1 MLATM
6 STIIFN
12 DYNNLEDSMAA
23 KRKKWAF
30 WKMHGT
36 GNDCI
41 IIDGTRSKPANLQRV
56 AKKLCNR
63 KTGIG
68 ADQLLILGKSRK
80 ADFKMEVYNADGSIA
95 EMCGN
100 GIRCL
105 GRFVRDQKY
114 TTKREIT
121 IETLAGIREVK
132 VTSKTVFADLGE
144 PIMKGK
150 DIPVNL
156 SGRIIN
162 RPLKLESKDF
172 RITCLSLGNPHCI
185 IFTENL
191 ANYPV
196 EKYGPILEHH
206 SAFPKRAN
214 ISFVNVLTPNQLKVR
229 VWERG
234 SGETLSCGTGAAA
247 SLVASVLNNFSDR
260 KVKVELSG
268 GKLQVEW
275 NKDSNHVWIAGPA
288 EDVFEGTVTL

>member
-1 MLATM
+1 MQTL
-6 STIIFN
+6 IFN
-12 DYNNLEDSMAA
+12 DFNNLEDFMTGKS
-23 KRKKWAF
+23 KKWQF
-30 WKMHGT
+30 QKMQGT

-41 IIDGTRSKPANLQRV
+41 ILDATKSKIQNAQRV

-68 ADQLLILGKSRK
+68 ADQLLIFGKSRK
-80 ADFKMEVYNADGSIA
+80 ADFKMEVYNADGSVA

-105 GRFVRDQKY
+105 GRHLRDAKY
-114 TTKREIT
+114 TTQREMT

-132 VTSKTVFADLGE
+132 VTSKMVFANLGE

-150 DIPVNL
+150 EIPVNL
-156 SGRIIN
+156 SGRIVN
-162 RPLKLESKDF
+162 RPLKIESRDF

-185 IFTENL
+185 VFTENL
-191 ANYPV
+191 DNYPV
-196 EKYGPILEHH
+196 EKFGPILEHH
-206 SAFPKRAN
+206 NAFPKRAN
-214 ISFVNVLTPNQLKVR
+214 ISFVNVVTANHLKVR

-247 SLVASVLNNFSDR
+247 SLVASVLNNFADR
-260 KVKVELSG
+260 KAKVELAG

-275 NKDSNHVWIAGPA
+275 NKETNQVWIAGPT
-288 EDVFEGTVTL
+288 ENVFEGIVRI

>member
-1 MLATM
+1 MTEK
-6 STIIFN
+6 S
-12 DYNNLEDSMAA
+12 
-23 KRKKWAF
+23 KKWPF
-30 WKMHGT
+30 QKMQGT

-41 IIDGTRSKPANLQRV
+41 ILDATKSKIPNPQRV

-80 ADFKMEVYNADGSIA
+80 ADFKMEVYNADGSVA

-105 GRFVRDQKY
+105 GRHLRDAKY
-114 TTKREIT
+114 TVKRDIT

-132 VTSKTVFADLGE
+132 VTSKMVFANLGE

-150 DIPVNL
+150 EIPVNL
-156 SGRIIN
+156 SGRIVN
-162 RPLKLESKDF
+162 RPLKIESRDF

-185 IFTENL
+185 VFTENL
-191 ANYPV
+191 DTYPV
-196 EKYGPILEHH
+196 EKIGPILEHH

-214 ISFVNVLTPNQLKVR
+214 ISFVNVITPTQLKVR

-247 SLVASVLNNFSDR
+247 SLVASVLNNFADR
-260 KVKVELSG
+260 KAKVELAG

-275 NKDSNHVWIAGPA
+275 NKETNQVWIAGPA
-288 EDVFEGTVTL
+288 ENVFEGTVRF